1 MTDNK
6 SKTNYGA
13 LSILII
19 VFFFWGFMAAGNS
32 IFIPFCKHYFNL
44 DQFQSQL
51 IDFAFYLAYYV
62 GALILFAY
70 SVIRRNDFIARFG
83 YKKSIVFGLLFSA
96 VGAAAMIFAVSA
108 NSFMGMLIGLF
119 IVALGFSLQ
128 QTAAN
133 PFAIALGPPAT
144 GASRIN
150 LCGGLNS
157 FGTAIGPIIVA
168 LLLFGT
174 TAAISEEEI
183 ANLEI
188 SKVEFLYGG
197 VGVLFLIAAAIFFF
211 VKKLPNEISNEKT
224 EKSNK
229 ALITLIVMTVLLT
242 SLFVP
247 VFLSYTTQKETKL
260 STQTQC
266 FNEFVDGFSYYEYD
280 KNTDCFMIHD
290 SSKNMVCKAIFSTDD
305 DNNPLLIKLSAEKDT
320 IQKIYLID
328 NSSKNSLASVESLD
342 SLNGL
347 VIKDVVSKNIYTG
360 SESTKSTM
368 SKVVY
373 NRLDKFLK
381 DIEKNEMFRVLLLFA
396 TLVVV
401 FITLLFAKRFASKNS
416 EGWGA
421 MKYPQL
427 VFGMLAIFVY
437 VGVEVS
443 TVSNFGELLQKP
455 DFGGFAANEVAP
467 FISMYWGS
475 LMIGRWTGAVAAFEF
490 KSVVKKILTIVV
502 PLVAFGVVLGVNAI
516 SQYSIIALLPYI
528 ALIAIQI
535 AAFFLTKN
543 KPARTLFV
551 FAVLAAC
558 MMIAGICFKG
568 MFSVYTIMA
577 GGLFC
582 SIMWSSIFNLALAG
596 LGKYTTHGSA
606 FLVMMILGGA
616 VIPPIQGKLA
626 DYMQTL
632 SETDGFGIH
641 YSYVIPVLCFA
652 FLAFFAM
659 YVKRILKK
667 QGIDYDSEV

>member
-1 MTDNK
+1 M
-6 SKTNYGA
+6 
-13 LSILII
+13 
-19 VFFFWGFMAAGNS
+19 
-32 IFIPFCKHYFNL
+32 
-44 DQFQSQL
+44 
-51 IDFAFYLAYYV
+51 
-62 GALILFAY
+62 ILFAY
-70 SVIRRNDFIARFG
+70 SVVRRNDFIARFG

-96 VGAAAMIFAVSA
+96 VGAAAMIVAVGA

-119 IVALGFSLQ
+119 VVALGFSLQ
-128 QTAAN
+128 QTAGN
-133 PFAIALGPPAT
+133 PFAITLGPPAT

-174 TAAISEEEI
+174 TAAVSDEEI

-188 SKVEFLYGG
+188 SKAEILYAG

-211 VKKLPNEISNEKT
+211 SKKLPNDTSTEKT
-224 EKSNK
+224 EKTSK
-229 ALITLIVMTVLLT
+229 ALVALTIMTVLLVGM
-242 SLFVP
+242 FIP
-247 VFLSYTTQKETKL
+247 VFMSYRE
-260 STQTQC
+260 S
-266 FNEFVDGFSYYEYD
+266 FADMENVE
-280 KNTDCFMIHD
+280 
-290 SSKNMVCKAIFSTDD
+290 IFRVIF
-305 DNNPLLIKLSAEKDT
+305 LMA
-320 IQKIYLID
+320 
-328 NSSKNSLASVESLD
+328 A
-342 SLNGL
+342 L
-347 VIKDVVSKNIYTG
+347 VI
-360 SESTKSTM
+360 
-368 SKVVY
+368 
-373 NRLDKFLK
+373 
-381 DIEKNEMFRVLLLFA
+381 
-396 TLVVV
+396 V
-401 FITLLFAKRFASKNS
+401 FVTLLSVNGMAKKKPD
-416 EGWGA
+416 GWGA

-475 LMIGRWTGAVAAFEF
+475 LMIGRWTGAVAAFDF
-490 KSVVKKILTIVV
+490 KSTTKKILTIVV

-516 SQYSIIALLPYI
+516 SQYSIVVLLPYI

-535 AAFFLTKN
+535 AAFFFTKN
-543 KPARTLFV
+543 KPARTLFI
-551 FAVLAAC
+551 FAVLAVC
-558 MMIAGICFKG
+558 MMLIGICTEG
-568 MFSVYTIMA
+568 MVSVYTIMA

-596 LGKYTTHGSA
+596 LGKYTTQGSA

-632 SETDGFGIH
+632 SSNEGFGIH

-659 YVKRILKK
+659 YVKKILKK

>member
-6 SKTNYGA
+6 QMTNYGA

-174 TAAISEEEI
+174 TATFGEEEI

-188 SKVEFLYGG
+188 SKVEFLYAG

-211 VKKLPNEISNEKT
+211 VKKLPNETSNEKT
-224 EKSNK
+224 EKTSK
-229 ALITLIVMTVLLT
+229 ALVALTIMTVLLAAV
-242 SLFVP
+242 FIP
-247 VFLSYTTQKETKL
+247 VFMSYRE
-260 STQTQC
+260 S
-266 FNEFVDGFSYYEYD
+266 FAEMENVEVFRV
-280 KNTDCFMIHD
+280 
-290 SSKNMVCKAIFSTDD
+290 IF
-305 DNNPLLIKLSAEKDT
+305 LMFA
-320 IQKIYLID
+320 
-328 NSSKNSLASVESLD
+328 
-342 SLNGL
+342 L
-347 VIKDVVSKNIYTG
+347 VI
-360 SESTKSTM
+360 
-368 SKVVY
+368 
-373 NRLDKFLK
+373 
-381 DIEKNEMFRVLLLFA
+381 
-396 TLVVV
+396 V
-401 FITLLFAKRFASKNS
+401 FVTLLAVNGMAKKNP

-455 DFGGFAANEVAP
+455 DFGDFAANEVAP

-516 SQYSIIALLPYI
+516 SQYSITVLLPYI

-596 LGKYTTHGSA
+596 LGKYTTQGSA

-659 YVKRILKK
+659 YVKKILKK

>member
-1 MTDNK
+1 M
-6 SKTNYGA
+6 
-13 LSILII
+13 
-19 VFFFWGFMAAGNS
+19 
-32 IFIPFCKHYFNL
+32 
-44 DQFQSQL
+44 
-51 IDFAFYLAYYV
+51 
-62 GALILFAY
+62 
-70 SVIRRNDFIARFG
+70 
-83 YKKSIVFGLLFSA
+83 
-96 VGAAAMIFAVSA
+96 
-108 NSFMGMLIGLF
+108 
-119 IVALGFSLQ
+119 
-128 QTAAN
+128 
-133 PFAIALGPPAT
+133 
-144 GASRIN
+144 
-150 LCGGLNS
+150 
-157 FGTAIGPIIVA
+157 A

-174 TAAISEEEI
+174 TATFGEEEI

-188 SKVEFLYGG
+188 SKVEFLYAG

-211 VKKLPNEISNEKT
+211 VKKLPNETSNEKT
-224 EKSNK
+224 EKTSK
-229 ALITLIVMTVLLT
+229 ALVALTIMTVLLAAV
-242 SLFVP
+242 FIP
-247 VFLSYTTQKETKL
+247 VFMSYRE
-260 STQTQC
+260 S
-266 FNEFVDGFSYYEYD
+266 FAEMENVEVFRV
-280 KNTDCFMIHD
+280 
-290 SSKNMVCKAIFSTDD
+290 IF
-305 DNNPLLIKLSAEKDT
+305 LMFA
-320 IQKIYLID
+320 
-328 NSSKNSLASVESLD
+328 
-342 SLNGL
+342 L
-347 VIKDVVSKNIYTG
+347 VI
-360 SESTKSTM
+360 
-368 SKVVY
+368 
-373 NRLDKFLK
+373 
-381 DIEKNEMFRVLLLFA
+381 
-396 TLVVV
+396 V
-401 FITLLFAKRFASKNS
+401 FVTLLAVNGMAKKNP

-455 DFGGFAANEVAP
+455 DFGDFAANEVAP

-516 SQYSIIALLPYI
+516 SQYSITVLLPYI

-596 LGKYTTHGSA
+596 LGKYTTQGSA

-659 YVKRILKK
+659 YVKKILKK

>member
-6 SKTNYGA
+6 QKTNYGA

-70 SVIRRNDFIARFG
+70 SVAKRSDFIAKSG
-83 YKKSIVFGLLFSA
+83 YKKSIVYGLLLSA
-96 VGAAAMIFAVSA
+96 VGAAAMIVAVGA
-108 NSFMGMLIGLF
+108 DNFTGMLIGLF
-119 IVALGFSLQ
+119 VVGLGFSLQ
-128 QTAAN
+128 QTAGN
-133 PFAIALGPPAT
+133 PFAITLGPPAT

-174 TAAISEEEI
+174 TAAVSDEEI
-183 ANLEI
+183 ASLEI
-188 SKVEFLYGG
+188 SKAQILYAG

-211 VKKLPNEISNEKT
+211 SKKLPNDTSDEKT
-224 EKSNK
+224 EKSSK
-229 ALITLIVMTVLLT
+229 ALVALTIMTVLLVAM
-242 SLFVP
+242 FIP
-247 VFLSYTTQKETKL
+247 VFMSYRE
-260 STQTQC
+260 S
-266 FNEFVDGFSYYEYD
+266 FADMDNVE
-280 KNTDCFMIHD
+280 
-290 SSKNMVCKAIFSTDD
+290 IFRVIFLLAA
-305 DNNPLLIKLSAEKDT
+305 LLI
-320 IQKIYLID
+320 
-328 NSSKNSLASVESLD
+328 
-342 SLNGL
+342 
-347 VIKDVVSKNIYTG
+347 
-360 SESTKSTM
+360 
-368 SKVVY
+368 
-373 NRLDKFLK
+373 
-381 DIEKNEMFRVLLLFA
+381 
-396 TLVVV
+396 V
-401 FITLLFAKRFASKNS
+401 FVTLLSVNGMAKKKS

-490 KSVVKKILTIVV
+490 KSLTKKILTIVV

-516 SQYSIIALLPYI
+516 SQYSIVVLLPYI

-535 AAFFLTKN
+535 AAFFFTKN
-543 KPARTLFV
+543 KPARTLFI
-551 FAVLAAC
+551 FAVLAVC
-558 MMIAGICFKG
+558 MMLVGICTEG
-568 MFSVYTIMA
+568 MVSVYAIMA

-596 LGKYTTHGSA
+596 LGKYTTQGSA

-632 SETDGFGIH
+632 SSNEGFGIH

-652 FLAFFAM
+652 FLAFFAI

>member
-1 MTDNK
+1 MTNN

-32 IFIPFCKHYFNL
+32 IFIPFCKHYFSL

-70 SVIRRNDFIARFG
+70 SVAKRNDFISRFG
-83 YKKSIVFGLLFSA
+83 YKKSIVYGLLFSTLGAVAMIIA
-96 VGAAAMIFAVSA
+96 VGA
-108 NSFMGMLIGLF
+108 NSFAGMLIGLF
-119 IVALGFSLQ
+119 VVALGFSLQ
-128 QTAAN
+128 QTAGN
-133 PFAIALGPPAT
+133 PFAITLGPPAT

-174 TAAISEEEI
+174 TAAVSDEEI

-188 SKVEFLYGG
+188 SKAQILYAG

-211 VKKLPNEISNEKT
+211 SKKLPNETSDEKT
-224 EKSNK
+224 EKTGK
-229 ALITLIVMTVLLT
+229 ALTALIIMTVLLVAM
-242 SLFVP
+242 FIP
-247 VFLSYTTQKETKL
+247 VFLSYK
-260 STQTQC
+260 
-266 FNEFVDGFSYYEYD
+266 
-280 KNTDCFMIHD
+280 
-290 SSKNMVCKAIFSTDD
+290 
-305 DNNPLLIKLSAEKDT
+305 DNFATMEN
-320 IQKIYLID
+320 
-328 NSSKNSLASVESLD
+328 VE
-342 SLNGL
+342 
-347 VIKDVVSKNIYTG
+347 I
-360 SESTKSTM
+360 
-368 SKVVY
+368 
-373 NRLDKFLK
+373 
-381 DIEKNEMFRVLLLFA
+381 FRVLFLLAALVTVFA
-396 TLVVV
+396 TLLIVK
-401 FITLLFAKRFASKNS
+401 AKSGKNP

-455 DFGGFAANEVAP
+455 DFGNFAANEVAP

-475 LMIGRWTGAVAAFEF
+475 LMIGRWTGAVAAFDF
-490 KSVVKKILTIVV
+490 KSTTKKILTIVV

-516 SQYSIIALLPYI
+516 SQYSIVVLLPYI

-535 AAFFLTKN
+535 AAFFFTKN
-543 KPARTLFV
+543 KPARTLFI
-551 FAVLAAC
+551 FAVLAIC
-558 MMIAGICFKG
+558 MMLVGICTEG
-568 MFSVYTIMA
+568 MISVYAFMS

-596 LGKYTTHGSA
+596 LGKYTTQGSA

-632 SETDGFGIH
+632 STSEGFGIH

-652 FLAFFAM
+652 FIAFFAM

-667 QGIDYDSEV
+667 QGIDYDSEIK